1 MYLERRL
8 PMAPNKEFGQYA
20 RENGE
25 EMIKSAITDY
35 PPQHKHQE
43 KASRI

>member
-1 MYLERRL
+1 MPPNEVVERD
-8 PMAPNKEFGQYA
+8 AT
-20 RENGE
+20 NGG

-43 KASRI
+43 KVSRSLI